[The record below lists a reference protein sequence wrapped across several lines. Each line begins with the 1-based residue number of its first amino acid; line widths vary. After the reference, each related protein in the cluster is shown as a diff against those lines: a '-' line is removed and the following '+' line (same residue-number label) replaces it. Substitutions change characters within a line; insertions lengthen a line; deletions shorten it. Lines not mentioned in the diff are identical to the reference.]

1 MHSSHQTLLQK
12 AKTWFNSSL
21 FNTDR
26 AGEYFEYLLEGI
38 DPMWS
43 ALGSKARI
51 IDVIEETADT
61 KTWVME
67 VSNGWKGF
75 RAGQHVHLTF
85 SLNGVKQTRTFTLS
99 SSPQQWRDQNT
110 VSVTVKKVK
119 QGKVTGWM
127 HDNLKQGDVI
137 SISEA
142 AGNFTLPRRQVNRVG
157 YIAAG
162 SGITPIMSQL
172 RWLSYNKMPSAASLL
187 YFSNTENDFIFAS
200 ELKAMEQ
207 IHPKLD
213 TYFVASNGGQ
223 QSKYKLPQTLLCEEH
238 IEALMGKALDRIYI
252 CGPHPFRELAKKLLS
267 EAGYNMDQVFEEAFG
282 LPPVVAEE
290 GAPVQVTFA
299 KSAMETTT
307 DKSDT
312 LLNMAEAA
320 GLKPNAGCRM
330 GICYTCKCKK
340 TSGQVRNVIT
350 GEISSS
356 DEEEIQICVS
366 TPISN
371 VEIDL

>member
-26 AGEYFEYLLEGI
+26 AGEYFEYLLESI

-67 VSNGWKGF
+67 VSDGWKGF

-127 HDNLKQGDVI
+127 HDNLQQGDVI

-142 AGNFTLPRRQVNRVG
+142 AGDLPCR
-157 YIAAG
+157 A
-162 SGITPIMSQL
+162 
-172 RWLSYNKMPSAASLL
+172 
-187 YFSNTENDFIFAS
+187 D
-200 ELKAMEQ
+200 
-207 IHPKLD
+207 KL
-213 TYFVASNGGQ
+213 
-223 QSKYKLPQTLLCEEH
+223 
-238 IEALMGKALDRIYI
+238 IEW
-252 CGPHPFRELAKKLLS
+252 
-267 EAGYNMDQVFEEAFG
+267 
-282 LPPVVAEE
+282 
-290 GAPVQVTFA
+290 
-299 KSAMETTT
+299 
-307 DKSDT
+307 
-312 LLNMAEAA
+312 
-320 GLKPNAGCRM
+320 
-330 GICYTCKCKK
+330 
-340 TSGQVRNVIT
+340 VI
-350 GEISSS
+350 
-356 DEEEIQICVS
+356 
-366 TPISN
+366 
-371 VEIDL
+371 